1 MLSWRRLRVGG
12 CSGFAFAF
20 IRIDASGEAQKQE
33 RAGVRGPR
41 KIAQLFCGVK
51 ETRYT
56 SIQEIETPEK
66 ELREFLG

>member
-33 RAGVRGPR
+33 RARDRGPR
-41 KIAQLFCGVK
+41 KIAQPFCGVK
-51 ETRYT
+51 ETKYT
-56 SIQEIETPEK
+56 SVPEIGAPEK